1 MLTYTKM
8 LDTMPGSIP
17 VVVKMNQYDSDFTL
31 VFNMYSTG
39 GLITFDGDITASIR
53 GTKTDG
59 HGYSASATIESNV
72 VTVLGDVQ
80 MTTSPGDNIF
90 EIVLTKDDKELSSA
104 NFIIHVERAALDKD
118 TIVSQS
124 KIRELVN
131 VIDRTDEII
140 AAANRVE
147 SAIQTLQ
154 SNIETA
160 AKDAADAV
168 KTEMQQYVLDASTA
182 RDQAQTAA
190 GNAEDAVESASNE
203 VLSKVQGYTFEAQAA
218 AQSAARNAAN
228 NVRSELNNIKEETY
242 SIYRATGQL
251 ADLTANKLETR
262 LTAIADEAVAKI
274 TEAKEGAESAKED
287 TKAIT
292 ENMKTAIMALLDILK
307 ARNVIT
313 QEAYQYVA
321 DIL

>member
-1 MLTYTKM
+1 MYTITDY
-8 LDTMPGSIP
+8 LDVTPGGYPTRINLS
-17 VVVKMNQYDSDFTL
+17 QYDNAFTIVLNLFSSVGAFSVGSEATAAL
-31 VFNMYSTG
+31 VGTKVDGNGYSVA
-39 GLITFDGDITASIR
+39 ASIS
-53 GTKTDG
+53 DN
-59 HGYSASATIESNV
+59 AVTII
-72 VTVLGDVQ
+72 GDKQLTAVA
-80 MTTSPGDNIF
+80 GENIF
-90 EIVLTKDDKELSSA
+90 EIVIYDDDKEIRTS

-140 AAANRVE
+140 AAANRAE
-147 SAIQTLQ
+147 NAIQTLQ

-160 AKDAADAV
+160 AEDAADAV

-190 GNAEDAVESASNE
+190 GNAEDTVESASNE
-203 VLSKVQGYTFEAQAA
+203 VLSKVQGYTFQAQAA
-218 AQSAARNAAN
+218 AQSAAQDAAN
-228 NVRSELNNIKEETY
+228 NVQSELNNIKEETY

-251 ADLTANKLETR
+251 ADLTANKLEAR

-274 TEAKEGAESAKED
+274 TEAKEDAESAQVD
-287 TKAIT
+287 TQAAT
-292 ENMKTAIMALLDILK
+292 ENMKTAITALLDILK

-313 QEAYQYVA
+313 QEAYQYVV